1 MKWGGNGER
10 DHRKWQSWKGKDR
23 KMERARGRG
32 GNGRME
38 VCRLLSTFP
47 TGRRPRQ
54 EMAAIIETNWRVFS
68 LSQRASGDE
77 VEREPHTHTYT
88 LSPGRHAWL
97 LKDQVFRPTAF
108 QNPLLTM
115 GQGSPSTFFFSFFLY
130 FSVLH
135 CWLPE
140 SPGRG
145 HGKKEGVEERKKERK
160 KCTQRHFHSCCPGN
174 W

>member
-1 MKWGGNGER
+1 
-10 DHRKWQSWKGKDR
+10 
-23 KMERARGRG
+23 MERVVERGRG

-54 EMAAIIETNWRVFS
+54 EMVAIIETNWRVFS

-77 VEREPHTHTYT
+77 VEREPHTHTHT
-88 LSPGRHAWL
+88 LSPVRHAWL

-130 FSVLH
+130 FSILH
-135 CWLPE
+135 CWLTE

-145 HGKKEGVEERKKERK
+145 QRRKKKKRYKKKKIERK
-160 KCTQRHFHSCCPGN
+160 KCTQRHSQSCCPGN
-174 W
+174 WRGRGTLNNEAGFFFKCC